1 MEVTH
6 SNNHM
11 RRCRSIAA
19 LLAVAAL
26 VAAVPVAS
34 AQTVSPTDDQYDSS
48 LELIA
53 EGGRGPGQAAPP
65 SSAQP
70 GSAAQPGGGL
80 PFTGLDVAG
89 LLAAA
94 VALGA
99 SGLVL
104 RRLARRHSPS
114 DGQIS

>member
-6 SNNHM
+6 SNH
-11 RRCRSIAA
+11 RLGRSRSIAA
-19 LLAVAAL
+19 LLAATAL
-26 VAAVPVAS
+26 LAAVPVAS

-48 LELIA
+48 LELIS

-65 SSAQP
+65 PSAQP

-94 VALGA
+94 VALGG

-104 RRLARRHSPS
+104 RQLARRHSPS
-114 DGQIS
+114 DGQGS

>member
-1 MEVTH
+1 MEVKH
-6 SNNHM
+6 SNHRM
-11 RRCRSIAA
+11 RRSPSIAA
-19 LLAVAAL
+19 LLAVAVL
-26 VAAVPVAS
+26 LTAVPVAS

-48 LELIA
+48 LELIS

-80 PFTGLDVAG
+80 PFTGFDVAG
-89 LLAAA
+89 LLVAAA
-94 VALGA
+94 ALGG

-104 RRLARRHSPS
+104 RHLARRHSPS
-114 DGQIS
+114 DRQAS

>member
-1 MEVTH
+1 MQVKH
-6 SNNHM
+6 ANHRY
-11 RRCRSIAA
+11 RRSRSLAVLLAAAA
-19 LLAVAAL
+19 LL
-26 VAAVPVAS
+26 AAVPVAS

-53 EGGRGPGQAAPP
+53 EGGRGPGQPAPP
-65 SSAQP
+65 SAARP

-94 VALGA
+94 AALGG

-114 DGQIS
+114 DGQVS